1 MLFSLQS
8 EIEVWWA
15 TFLETMSVCVLRVC
29 LCVQWGRRKVHWACR
44 VYGGS
49 VRSVFGRGQR
59 PRVYVASFQ
68 LKNHQAPTPT
78 DVVARRLVLFGGR
91 GGDGLERPTR
101 VAEEVGRPRR
111 HRGGEAE
118 AFARSE
124 QMSGESRSRLGL
136 SYCSK
141 GCPGRGGSHAS
152 MPMCTGA
159 SVGHF

>member
-1 MLFSLQS
+1 M
-8 EIEVWWA
+8 
-15 TFLETMSVCVLRVC
+15 
-29 LCVQWGRRKVHWACR
+29 
-44 VYGGS
+44 
-49 VRSVFGRGQR
+49 RSVFGRGQR

-118 AFARSE
+118 AFRTKRAD
-124 QMSGESRSRLGL
+124 
-136 SYCSK
+136 
-141 GCPGRGGSHAS
+141 
-152 MPMCTGA
+152 
-159 SVGHF
+159 VG